1 MTDKRSSIMDI
12 LVSTDWLAAELGA
25 PGLVVLDA
33 TSFLPGQGKCPEA
46 EFHRAHIPGARRF
59 NVDLIA
65 DPESDLPHMVPSPAR
80 FARLVGEL
88 GVSNASRVVLYDA
101 NGTMWATRAWW
112 MLGLYGHDQAAVLDG
127 GLAKWEREGRPV
139 ETGPPRPVSPATF
152 LPAWRAARVRGI
164 GDMLAGLGGPDL
176 VLDARSAGRFTGA
189 APEIRPGL
197 ASGHIPGSRN
207 LPSSEL
213 LAPDGTVL
221 PPGALLARLAAAGAD
236 GSRPVVTSCGSGVS
250 ATLIAFALAR
260 AGLPQAAVYDGSWT
274 EWGGRSDTPKE
285 TGPEESVDAR

>member
-1 MTDKRSSIMDI
+1 MDI
-12 LVSTDWLAAELGA
+12 LVSTDWLAAELGT

-33 TSFLPGQGKCPEA
+33 TSFLPGQGKDAEA
-46 EFHRAHIPGARRF
+46 EFRRAHIPGARRF
-59 NVDLIA
+59 DVDLIA

-88 GVSNASRVVLYDA
+88 GVSNSSRVVLYDQ

-112 MLGLYGHDQAAVLDG
+112 MLGLYGHDDAAVLNG

-139 ETGPPRPVSPATF
+139 ETGAPQPVSPANF
-152 LPAWRAARVRGI
+152 LPTWRATRVRGI

-176 VLDARSAGRFTGA
+176 VLDARSAGRFTGE

-213 LAPDGTVL
+213 LAPDGTLL
-221 PPGALLARLAAAGAD
+221 PPDALRARLAAAGAD

-250 ATLIAFALAR
+250 ATLLTFALAR
-260 AGLPQAAVYDGSWT
+260 AGLPPAPVYDGSWT
-274 EWGGRSDTPKE
+274 EWGGREDIPKE
-285 TGPEESVDAR
+285 TGDAR